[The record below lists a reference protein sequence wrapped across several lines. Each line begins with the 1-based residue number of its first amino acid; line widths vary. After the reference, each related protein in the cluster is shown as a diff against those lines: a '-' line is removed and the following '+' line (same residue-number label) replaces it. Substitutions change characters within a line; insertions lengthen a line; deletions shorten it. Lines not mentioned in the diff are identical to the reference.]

1 MARAAPFGHRGGK
14 RGGAKANGAKPDG
27 AKPSG
32 AASATAVGA
41 GPMMNPHG
49 PRMVGASSTPGL
61 PEPDERLGQG
71 LRALKGLGPYLWPRD
86 SLELRARVVLALAL
100 LIAGKL
106 VNIAI
111 PFLYKD
117 AVDALTVKSP
127 GAIAVP
133 IAVILAY
140 GGARVLSQSF
150 NELRNAVFAKVG
162 QRAVRL
168 IALAAFRHIHS
179 LSLRFHLERR
189 TGGLARAVER
199 GTAGIEFLLSFML
212 FNIVPTVFEIVVVCA
227 ILWRLYNWAF
237 AAVTLATIVAYIGF
251 TFLMT
256 DWRIRFRREMNTRNS
271 EANTKSVDSLLNFE
285 TVKYFA
291 NEAHEA
297 ERYDHA
303 LSAYERAA
311 VRSETTLA
319 LLNVGQGVIIAG
331 GLIGVMTLAA
341 QGVAA
346 GIMTVG
352 DFVLVN
358 AYLLQLYMPLNFLG
372 VVYRNI
378 KQSLTDLEQMMAL
391 LKVAPEIDDRPGA
404 PALSVREGTLA
415 FRHVD
420 FRYDPRRAILGDVDF
435 AVAPGATL
443 AVVGPSGAG
452 KSTIARLLF
461 RFYDVDEGTI
471 EIDGQDIREVTQD
484 SLRRAIGVVPQD
496 TVLFNDTIYYN
507 IAYGRPG
514 ASRAEIEAAARRAH
528 IHDFIAS
535 LPDGYETVVGERG
548 LKLSGGEKQRVAIA
562 RVVLKAPKILIFDE
576 ATSALDT
583 KTEREIQ
590 ASLAEVATNH
600 TTLVIAHR
608 LSTVVDADQILVLDG
623 GRIVERG
630 HHRELLAR
638 GGVYAAMWARQ
649 QEAAAREAALAA
661 N

>member
-1 MARAAPFGHRGGK
+1 M
-14 RGGAKANGAKPDG
+14 
-27 AKPSG
+27 S
-32 AASATAVGA
+32 
-41 GPMMNPHG
+41 PHG
-49 PRMVGASSTPGL
+49 PRMVGRSAISGL
-61 PEPDERLGQG
+61 PEPQEKLAEG

-86 SLELRARVVLALAL
+86 SIELRVRVVLAMAL

-106 VNIAI
+106 VNITV
-111 PFLYKD
+111 PLFYKE
-117 AVDALTVKSP
+117 AVDALSGT
-127 GAIAVP
+127 GTAAAAIAVP
-133 IAVILAY
+133 VGVILAY
-140 GGARVLSQSF
+140 GLARVMSQGF
-150 NELRNAVFAKVG
+150 NELRNGVFAKVG
-162 QRAVRL
+162 QRAVRR

-199 GTAGIEFLLSFML
+199 GIAGIEFLLSFML
-212 FNIVPTVFEIVVVCA
+212 FNVVPTLFEVAIVCA

-237 AAVTLATIVAYIGF
+237 AAVTLAAIVTYIAF
-251 TFLMT
+251 TFLVT
-256 DWRIRFRREMNTRNS
+256 DWRVRFRREMNERKS
-271 EANTKSVDSLLNFE
+271 EANTKAVDSLLNYE

-291 NEAHEA
+291 NETHEA
-297 ERYDHA
+297 DRYDRA
-303 LSAYERAA
+303 LRAYERAA
-311 VRSETTLA
+311 VKSETTLA
-319 LLNVGQGVIIAG
+319 LLNVGQGVIIAS
-331 GLIGVMTLAA
+331 GLIGVMILAG

-346 GIMTVG
+346 GQMTVG

-358 AYLLQLYMPLNFLG
+358 TYLLQLYMPLNFLG
-372 VVYRNI
+372 MVYRNI
-378 KQSLTDLEQMMAL
+378 KQSLTDLEQLMGL
-391 LKVAPEIDDRPGA
+391 LKIPPEIEDRPGA
-404 PALSVREGTLA
+404 PALIAPRGAVA

-420 FRYDPRRAILGDVDF
+420 FDYDPRRRILGNVDF
-435 AVAPGATL
+435 VVPSGGSVAI
-443 AVVGPSGAG
+443 VGPSGAG

-461 RFYDVDEGTI
+461 RFYDVTDGAI

-528 IHDFIAS
+528 IHDFIAG

-590 ASLAEVATNH
+590 ASLAEVSAGR

-608 LSTVVDADQILVLDG
+608 LSTIIDADEILVLDG

-638 GGVYAAMWARQ
+638 GGLYAAMWARQ
-649 QEAAAREAALAA
+649 QEAAEREAALAA

>member
-1 MARAAPFGHRGGK
+1 M
-14 RGGAKANGAKPDG
+14 
-27 AKPSG
+27 S
-32 AASATAVGA
+32 
-41 GPMMNPHG
+41 PHG
-49 PRMVGASSTPGL
+49 PRMVGRSSVSGL
-61 PEPDERLGQG
+61 PEPDERLREG

-86 SLELRARVVLALAL
+86 SVELRARVVLALVL

-106 VNIAI
+106 VNITS
-111 PFLYKD
+111 PFFYKY
-117 AVDALTVKSP
+117 AVDALTVPTP
-127 GAIAVP
+127 GIIAVP
-133 IAVILAY
+133 IAMIVAY
-140 GGARVLSQSF
+140 GAARVMSQGF

-162 QRAVRL
+162 QRAVRQV
-168 IALAAFRHIHS
+168 ALSAFRHVHA

-212 FNIVPTVFEIVVVCA
+212 FNVVPTVFEIAVVCA

-237 AAVTLATIVAYIGF
+237 AVVTLTTIVTYIAF
-251 TFLMT
+251 TFLVT

-271 EANTKSVDSLLNFE
+271 EANTKSVDSLLNYE

-297 ERYDHA
+297 ERYDSA
-303 LSAYERAA
+303 LHAYERAA
-311 VRSETTLA
+311 VKSETTLA
-319 LLNVGQGVIIAG
+319 LLNVGQGVVIAA
-331 GLIGVMTLAA
+331 GLIGVMILAA

-346 GIMTVG
+346 GNMTVG

-358 AYLLQLYMPLNFLG
+358 AYLLQLYQPLNFLG
-372 VVYRNI
+372 MVYRNI
-378 KQSLTDLEQMMAL
+378 KQSLTDLEQMMSL
-391 LKVAPEIDDRPGA
+391 LKIVPEIEDRPGA
-404 PALSVREGTLA
+404 PALVVQHGAVA

-435 AVAPGATL
+435 TVPPGATL
-443 AVVGPSGAG
+443 AIVGPSGAG
-452 KSTIARLLF
+452 KSTVARLMF
-461 RFYDVDEGTI
+461 RFYDVDEGAI
-471 EIDGQDIREVTQD
+471 EIDGQDIRDISQD
-484 SLRRAIGVVPQD
+484 SLRRSIGVVPQD
-496 TVLFNDTIYYN
+496 TVLFNDTIFYN

-514 ASRAEIEAAARRAH
+514 AGRAEIEAAARRAH
-528 IHDFIAS
+528 IHDFIAG
-535 LPDGYETVVGERG
+535 LPDGYETMVGERG

-649 QEAAAREAALAA
+649 QEAAEREAALAA